1 MVSYHRSSTTNS
13 LLLLLLSLAATK
25 HASNVSTSTLRAAS
39 NTACT
44 SFHTICSTLSIT
56 TQWSL
61 TLNRVSLVVLAA
73 TLSTVDALF
82 GDGITEGLCESSLA
96 DLAADEV
103 VYAVLEVV
111 DLVDA
116 CDLGLVELFCGE
128 YTLAM
133 CS

>member
-13 LLLLLLSLAATK
+13 LLLLLLSLASTK

-39 NTACT
+39 NTART
-44 SFHTICSTLSIT
+44 SLHTICSTLSIP

-73 TLSTVDALF
+73 ALSTIDTLF
-82 GDGITEGLCESSLA
+82 GDGITQGLCESSLA

>member
-1 MVSYHRSSTTNS
+1 M
-13 LLLLLLSLAATK
+13 
-25 HASNVSTSTLRAAS
+25 
-39 NTACT
+39 
-44 SFHTICSTLSIT
+44 
-56 TQWSL
+56 